1 MITQVAVVKEQGEER
16 RWLGKESKTEMEK
29 MKEIE
34 KIRSKVKREVYHFF
48 MVWVRSLQSN

>member
-48 MVWVRSLQSN
+48 MVWVRSLHSN